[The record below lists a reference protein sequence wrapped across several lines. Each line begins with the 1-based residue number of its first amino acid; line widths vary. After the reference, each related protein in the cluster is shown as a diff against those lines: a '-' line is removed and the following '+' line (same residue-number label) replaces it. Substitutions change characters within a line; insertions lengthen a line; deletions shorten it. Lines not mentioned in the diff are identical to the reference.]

1 MATIRDCTR
10 IQPLLSEYVDGTLTD
25 QVSWDVKMHITSC
38 AVCAKIADDFTA
50 TSRLLGDL
58 PQRELS
64 ANFEAMLTK
73 RLADESLRPR
83 PLNPWTRLTNA
94 LSDAWQNTTRR
105 SVMAT
110 GVAVAMLVPLTAFMM
125 NRQFTQTG
133 ATQIAAVSSPTP
145 IAKIPAG
152 SETPSLDANKAW
164 DSHLSYAASEPLGD
178 PAGLLATS
186 SGGM

>member
-50 TSRLLGDL
+50 TSRLLGEL
-58 PQRELS
+58 PPMELS
-64 ANFEAMLTK
+64 ADFEALLTK

-83 PLNPWTRLTNA
+83 PLTLGTRLTNA
-94 LSDAWQNTTRR
+94 LSGLWQNTTRR

-110 GVAVAMLVPLTAFMM
+110 GVAVAMVVPLAVVIM
-125 NRQFTQTG
+125 NMPRTG
-133 ATQIAAVSSPTP
+133 NNGKQIATVTTPTP
-145 IAKIPAG
+145 TAVIPAG
-152 SETPSLDANKAW
+152 TETPSLDADKVW
-164 DSHLSYAASEPLGD
+164 SGHVSYAASEPLGD
-178 PAGLLATS
+178 PAGLLAVR
-186 SGGM
+186 GEGM